1 MGGIPATVFTE
12 DLDSFRSYVG
22 DLIQKNKTGKN
33 FILSSGDSVPA
44 DARLDNIKAIPD
56 LIEQFGKY

>member
-1 MGGIPATVFTE
+1 MFTE

-22 DLIQKNKTGKN
+22 NLLEKNKRGGN

-56 LIEQFGKY
+56 LIEQYGKY